1 MSSPPSLVKD
11 SPGVSGDLQRLFPA
25 DFKRLDEI
33 YRYAAERGSLAEGAV
48 KRSEGVSFNPRPA
61 RVASILVKNSRTV
74 DPLTVGAAFLLCCGK
89 TALEK
94 HAEWNEEKMLALE
107 ALSSPGNSER
117 ASLLS
122 LAHALDT
129 VRHLHMTTYSREE
142 RIRVAQEIACTI
154 EGVVHTDLT
163 TQLSNLLATALKR
176 YV

>member
-11 SPGVSGDLQRLFPA
+11 SPGVSGDLQKLFPA
-25 DFKRLDEI
+25 DFERLDDI
-33 YRYAAERGSLAEGAV
+33 YRYAADRGSVAEGAV

-61 RVASILVKNSRTV
+61 RVASILVKTSRTI
-74 DPLTVGAAFLLCCGK
+74 DSLTIGAAFLICCER
-89 TALEK
+89 TVLEDSK
-94 HAEWNEEKMLALE
+94 GWQEEKILALE
-107 ALSSPGNSER
+107 ALSSPGNSEK

-142 RIRVAQEIACTI
+142 RMRVAQEISRTT
-154 EGVVHTDLT
+154 EGVVQTGLT
-163 TQLSNLLATALKR
+163 SQLSNLLATALKR